1 MLVSM
6 KEIITKAYEGHYC
19 VMAPNFNN
27 ESEARAAVEVAEEMN
42 CPIILDFVYG
52 CHPDIIELGRIATK
66 IAEDATVPVCVNQDH
81 GGCLAHNMAAIRAGF
96 TGIMV
101 DRSTLPLEE
110 NIKQVREVAEICH
123 SLGIGVEGELGHV
136 GANDE
141 TIEDQSLFTDPLQA
155 KRYVEETGVDQL
167 AISIGTA
174 HGTYKIAP
182 HLRFDVLEAIRDTVN
197 VPLVLHGSSG
207 TGDDQLRKCCEL
219 GINKMNVYTDLLTAS
234 IKAAQGFD
242 FEKDS
247 MLEFY
252 KIFLGGYKTRLKEFI
267 EFSGSKG
274 KAWTKENTEGISNKK
289 IVFTQDEFKQS
300 M

>member
-6 KEIITKAYEGHYC
+6 KEIITHAYEGHYC

-27 ESEARAAVEVAEEMN
+27 EMEARAAIEVAEEMN
-42 CPIILDFVYG
+42 CPIIIDFVYG
-52 CHPDIIELGRIATK
+52 CHPDIIELGAIATRLAK
-66 IAEDATVPVCVNQDH
+66 EASVPVCVNQDH

-101 DRSTLPLEE
+101 DRSTLPLQE
-110 NIKQVREVAEICH
+110 NIKQVKEVAELCH

-141 TIEDQSLFTDPLQA
+141 TCEDQSLFTDPLQA

-174 HGTYKIAP
+174 HGTYKVAP
-182 HLRFDVLEAIRDTVN
+182 KLRFDVLEAIRDTVN

-207 TGDDQLRKCCEL
+207 TGDDQLKKCCEL

-247 MLEFY
+247 MLDFY
-252 KIFLGGYKTRLKEFI
+252 KIMYNGYKTRLKEFI

-274 KAWTKENTEGISNKK
+274 KAWKCETESITNRK
-289 IVFTQDEFKQS
+289 VVYTEEEFKQS

>member
-6 KEIITKAYEGHYC
+6 KEMITHAYKEKYC

-27 ESEARAAVEVAEEMN
+27 EIEARAAVEVAEEME

-52 CHPDIIELGRIATK
+52 CHPDIIALGAIARQL
-66 IAEDATVPVCVNQDH
+66 AEEASVPVCINQDH

-110 NIKQVREVAEICH
+110 NIRQVKEVAQICH

-141 TIEDQSLFTDPLQA
+141 TVEDQSLYTDPLQA

-167 AISIGTA
+167 AVSIGTA
-174 HGTYKIAP
+174 HGTYKMEP
-182 HLRFDVLEAIRDTVN
+182 HLRFDVLEAIRDAVD

-207 TGDDQLRKCCEL
+207 TGDEQLKKCCEL

-234 IKAAQGFD
+234 IKTAQTFD

-247 MLEFY
+247 MLNFY
-252 KIFLGGYKTRLKEFI
+252 KMFLDGYKNRLREFI
-267 EFSGSKG
+267 AFSGSQG
-274 KAWTKENTEGISNKK
+274 KAWSAPQQGLGNKK
-289 IVFTQDEFKQS
+289 IIYMEEEFIQS

>member
-6 KEIITKAYEGHYC
+6 KEIIAHAYEGNYC
-19 VMAPNFNN
+19 VIAPNFNN
-27 ESEARAAVEVAEEMN
+27 ESEARAAIEVAEEMN
-42 CPIILDFVYG
+42 CPIILDYVYG
-52 CHPDIIELGRIATK
+52 CHPDILALGDITTK
-66 IAEDATVPVCVNQDH
+66 LAKEANVPVCINQDH
-81 GGCLAHNMAAIRAGF
+81 GNCLSHNMAAIQAGF
-96 TGIMV
+96 TGVMV
-101 DRSTLPLEE
+101 DRSTLQLEE
-110 NIKQVREVAEICH
+110 NIKQVKEVTAVCH

-182 HLRFDVLEAIRDTVN
+182 KLRFDVLEAIRNTVD

-207 TGDDQLRKCCEL
+207 TGDEQLKKCCEL

-234 IKAAQGFD
+234 IHAAKSFD

-247 MLEFY
+247 MQKFY
-252 KIFLGGYKTRLKEFI
+252 EIFYGGYKARLKEFI

-274 KAWTKENTEGISNKK
+274 KAWQCENIINITKTNE
-289 IVFTQDEFKQS
+289 EFIQS

>member
-6 KEIITKAYEGHYC
+6 KKIITKAYEEHYC
-19 VMAPNFNN
+19 VIAPNFNN
-27 ESEARAAVEVAEEMN
+27 ELEARAAIEVAEEMN

-52 CHPDIIELGRIATK
+52 RHPDIIALGAIATRL
-66 IAEDATVPVCVNQDH
+66 AQEATVPVCINQDH

-96 TGIMV
+96 TGVMV

-110 NIKQVREVAEICH
+110 NIKQVREVAQMCH

-141 TIEDQSLFTDPLQA
+141 TIEDQSLFTDPQQA
-155 KRYVEETGVDQL
+155 KRYVEETGIDQL

-234 IKAAQGFD
+234 IKVATS
-242 FEKDS
+242 FEFGKDS
-247 MLEFY
+247 MLDFY
-252 KIFLGGYKTRLKEFI
+252 DMMLGGYKKRLKEFI

-274 KAWTKENTEGISNKK
+274 KAWKEENVKKQIVYTEE
-289 IVFTQDEFKQS
+289 QFKQS

>member
-6 KEIITKAYEGHYC
+6 KEMITRAHKQHYC

-27 ESEARAAVEVAEEMN
+27 EMEARAAIEVAEEMH

-52 CHPDIIELGRIATK
+52 CHPDIIELGSFARRLAYE
-66 IAEDATVPVCVNQDH
+66 ASVPVVINQDH

-96 TGIMV
+96 TGVMV

-110 NIKQVREVAEICH
+110 NIKQVREVAEIAH

-141 TIEDQSLFTDPLQA
+141 TIEDQSLYTDPQQA
-155 KRYVEETGVDQL
+155 KRYVEETGIDQL

-174 HGTYKIAP
+174 HGTYKVAP
-182 HLRFDVLEAIRDTVN
+182 HLRFDVLEAVRDTVN
-197 VPLVLHGSSG
+197 IPLVLHGSSG
-207 TGDDQLRKCCEL
+207 TGDDQLRRCCEL

-234 IKAAQGFD
+234 IKVAQNFD
-242 FEKDS
+242 FAKDS
-247 MLEFY
+247 MLVFY
-252 KIFLGGYKTRLKEFI
+252 KMMIGGYKTRLKEFI

-274 KAWTKENTEGISNKK
+274 KAWMPEQSTVTTRKVVYTAE
-289 IVFTQDEFKQS
+289 EFKQS

>member
-6 KEIITKAYEGHYC
+6 KQIITKAYEEHYC
-19 VMAPNFNN
+19 VIAPNFNN
-27 ESEARAAVEVAEEMN
+27 ELEARAAIEVAEEMD

-52 CHPDIIELGRIATK
+52 CHPDIIALGAIATRL
-66 IAEDATVPVCVNQDH
+66 AQEATVPVCINQDH

-96 TGIMV
+96 TGVMV

-110 NIKQVREVAEICH
+110 NIKQVREVAQMCH

-141 TIEDQSLFTDPLQA
+141 TIEDQSLFTDPQQA

-174 HGTYKIAP
+174 HGTYKVAP
-182 HLRFDVLEAIRDTVN
+182 HLRFDVLEAIRDTVD

-234 IKAAQGFD
+234 IKVAQTFD

-247 MLEFY
+247 MLNFY
-252 KIFLGGYKTRLKEFI
+252 KMMLDGYKNRLREFV

-274 KAWTKENTEGISNKK
+274 KAWKDNNEKKQIVYTEE
-289 IVFTQDEFKQS
+289 EFKQS

>member
-6 KEIITKAYEGHYC
+6 KEITGRAYRDNYC

-27 ESEARAAVEVAEEMN
+27 EMEARVAIEVAEEMQ

-52 CHPDIIELGRIATK
+52 CHPDIIALGEAATRM
-66 IAEDATVPVCVNQDH
+66 AREASVPVCINQDH

-110 NIKQVREVAEICH
+110 NIRQVREVAEICH
-123 SLGIGVEGELGHV
+123 ALGIGVEGELGHV

-155 KRYVEETGVDQL
+155 KRYVEETGIDQL

-174 HGTYKIAP
+174 HGTYKVAP
-182 HLRFDVLEAIRDTVN
+182 HLRFDVLEEIKKAVK

-207 TGDDQLRKCCEL
+207 TGDDQLRKCCEM

-234 IKAAQGFD
+234 IKAAQNFD
-242 FEKDS
+242 LEKDS
-247 MLEFY
+247 MLVFY
-252 KIFLGGYKTRLKEFI
+252 ETYFNGYKSRLKEFI

-274 KAWTKENTEGISNKK
+274 KAWKKEESGISDKR
-289 IVFTQDEFKQS
+289 IVYTEEEFVQS